1 MENNKTNVWAVIG
14 IIVSIAAVVASI
26 TTAILLFE
34 KKRREDEELEEYLDS
49 VIS

>member
-34 KKRREDEELEEYLDS
+34 KKRRDEELEEYLDS